1 MAKKTPQDRVG
12 HKVPTPEEIKEL
24 REKLQG
30 VTQLARTLGPA
41 LTKDERRRLSRPRR
55 GSDDATTLVL
65 KLARQQQIT
74 SRSYSAEGMQNDQ
87 TLMKLLEP
95 AVKEA
100 YVAWL
105 ALRDVFLQGR
115 SEYWDAFLH
124 FYGALSHISS
134 SDAEVSAE
142 LEPVVELMKLKT
154 SPEEEEEDPDLEEA
168 TA

>member
-12 HKVPTPEEIKEL
+12 HKVPTPEEIKDL
-24 REKLQG
+24 RDKLQG
-30 VTQLARTLGPA
+30 VTQLARALGPA

-55 GSDDATTLVL
+55 GSEDATALVL
-65 KLARQQQIT
+65 KLSQRQQLA

-87 TLMKLLEP
+87 ALMKLLEP

-105 ALRDVFLQGR
+105 ALRDVFLQAR

-142 LEPVVELMKLKT
+142 LEPVVEIMKQKP
-154 SPEEEEEDPDLEEA
+154 SAEEEEDPGLEEA